1 MTERST
7 PVSRARR
14 RVLGGLAAGAG
25 LVAAPAIVRA
35 QAPQKISVAVALRLA
50 NYVPVWAAQ
59 RRGLFAKHGLEPEIN
74 YTGSIAEPVA
84 LLNANKAQIA
94 ITGTGMAV
102 NATVEGSKM
111 RVVSRHA
118 GAIGLWVIARP
129 GSNVKT
135 LADLKGKSIASLR
148 FPSNTVSSPTY
159 LMKTKAGFDPAKEGV
174 KFLEGPFGSIVPAV
188 RDGRA
193 DVGVVF
199 EWDASVAEAQG
210 LQVMFGLGELLGA
223 TAFTAAMV
231 KEDTMRA
238 NADLIQRFVNATAE
252 GQRLVHTQK
261 DAYAEVAI
269 AEFAQLPA
277 DAIRK
282 GSARLLALAGF
293 VPKNP
298 VLTKTEWDAM
308 IAHEL
313 SAGTMRKSLGF
324 EEMVDNS
331 FAERAT
337 AQFGL
342 KD

>member
-1 MTERST
+1 MNEH
-7 PVSRARR
+7 RR
-14 RVLGGLAAGAG
+14 RVIAGLGALAA
-25 LVAAPAIVRA
+25 APSIARA
-35 QAPQKISVAVALRLA
+35 QTQQKVSVAVALRLA
-50 NYVPVWAAQ
+50 NYVPIWAAQ
-59 RRGLFAKHGLEPEIN
+59 RRGLFAKHGIEPEIN

-84 LLNANKAQIA
+84 LLNAGKALIA
-94 ITGTGMAV
+94 ITGTGMSV

-111 RVVSRHA
+111 RVISRHA
-118 GAIGLWVIARP
+118 GAIGLWVVARP
-129 GSNVKT
+129 GSNVKS

-159 LMKTKAGFDPAKEGV
+159 LMKTKGGFDPAKENV
-174 KFLEGPFGSIVPAV
+174 KFVEGPFGSIVPAV
-188 RDGRA
+188 KDGRT

-199 EWDASVAEAQG
+199 EWDASIAEAQG
-210 LQVMFGLGELLGA
+210 LQVMFGLGELLGP

-231 KEDTMRA
+231 KDDAVRA

-261 DAYAEVAI
+261 DVYAEIAA

-282 GSARLLALAGF
+282 GSARLLGLDGF

-298 VLTKTEWDAM
+298 VLSKQEWDAM

-313 SAGTMRKSLGF
+313 SAGTMRKSLSF

-331 FAERAT
+331 FAEKAT
-337 AQFGL
+337 AQVGL
-342 KD
+342 KG